1 MPDLVLKYLN
11 VAADKVYVD
20 CTLGEGGHSEFILKN
35 YRIKL
40 LIGIEQD
47 SELIAIA
54 KERLK
59 IYENVIFIN
68 GNFKDLDRLLE
79 KIGIERVDGILF
91 DLGISMYHIKKSE
104 KGFSFQQELPLDM
117 RLSSKGES
125 AKDIVNYYSEQALS
139 KIIWTYGE
147 ERFAQRIARFIVNHR
162 EKEPIRTTRQLA
174 EIIKKAV
181 PSRYWQKRLHPAT
194 RTFQALRIVVN
205 NELSNLEIGVKKAI
219 EMLSLY
225 GRICVI
231 SYHSLEDRIVKQQF
245 KFYEYRKDGT
255 EGSIKILT
263 KKPVKPSDEEI
274 KKNRS
279 ARSAKLRAAEKI
291 KREG

>member
-1 MPDLVLKYLN
+1 
-11 VAADKVYVD
+11 
-20 CTLGEGGHSEFILKN
+20 
-35 YRIKL
+35 
-40 LIGIEQD
+40 
-47 SELIAIA
+47 
-54 KERLK
+54 
-59 IYENVIFIN
+59 
-68 GNFKDLDRLLE
+68 
-79 KIGIERVDGILF
+79 
-91 DLGISMYHIKKSE
+91 
-104 KGFSFQQELPLDM
+104 M